1 MLNSKILGVNEVY
14 AMLGKKIKEI
24 RLLRDMKQDEL
35 AMHLNVKG
43 GTISN
48 WERGTSNPNPD
59 ELRTLSK
66 ILGVPSD
73 YLLEIG
79 TYENWSEMQENRPLV
94 LKQIAQTMKNMSYDI
109 LERIDELTYIRLV
122 NAFNVKISCHE
133 DGVGIS
139 VDSIIPSYSNE
150 LFNPR
155 MQEDDD
161 WLSLIHS
168 LGADGQRQL
177 KGYID
182 CLIQIQSS
190 ELKQAK

>member
-1 MLNSKILGVNEVY
+1 
-14 AMLGKKIKEI
+14 MLGQNIRDVRKLRGMSQKDLAEKIKNTD
-24 RLLRDMKQDEL
+24 R
-35 AMHLNVKG
+35 
-43 GTISN
+43 TISS
-48 WERGTSNPNPD
+48 WERGNSNPNPD
-59 ELRTLSK
+59 ELRLLSK

-73 YLLEIG
+73 YLLGIG
-79 TYENWSEMQENRPLV
+79 TYENWSEMQDNRPIV
-94 LKQIAQTMKNMSYDI
+94 LKQIAQIMKNMSYDI
-109 LERIDELTYIRLV
+109 LEGIDDLTYIRLV
-122 NAFNVKISCHE
+122 NAFNVKIRHHE

-139 VDSIIPSYSNE
+139 VDSIIPSYSEE